1 MWQASRGTPAAKEAE
16 PTDARTRP
24 EPARTDVA
32 DVLAAFKDVARVL
45 SRADHGSWMQSD
57 LTMAQVRALF
67 TIFRDGPLPVSG
79 VAHHLSV
86 GLPTASHLVDCLV
99 RAGLVARQ
107 TGTED
112 RRVVHCSATPKG
124 ADLVDRV
131 AGAKSER
138 MRALLSRLDEPTL
151 DGLLRG
157 LRALTREASS
167 EEAPS
172 HAGA

>member
-1 MWQASRGTPAAKEAE
+1 MEDAPA
-16 PTDARTRP
+16 RP
-24 EPARTDVA
+24 EPAAAADVA
-32 DVLAAFKDVARVL
+32 AVLAAFKEVARVL
-45 SRADHGSWMQSD
+45 SRGDLGSWMQSD

-67 TIFRDGPLPVSG
+67 TIFREGPLTVSG

-86 GLPTASHLVDCLV
+86 GLPSASHLVDCLV
-99 RAGLVARQ
+99 RAGLVERR

-112 RRVVHCSATPKG
+112 RRVVHCSATAEG

-138 MRALLSRLDEPTL
+138 MRALLSRLDAPTL

-167 EEAPS
+167 EGASS
-172 HAGA
+172 HEGA